1 MYTCLFCVL
10 LTLLVCFFLQDY
22 EISKKINEDL
32 VEVAHMF
39 FHMFFV
45 LEYFCVQE
53 TANLKTA
60 LQQVSC
66 NAK

>member
-1 MYTCLFCVL
+1 MFVL
-10 LTLLVCFFLQDY
+10 CFADIACFFLQDY
-22 EISKKINEDL
+22 EIAKKINEDL
-32 VEVAHMF
+32 VEVAHMFF

-60 LQQVSC
+60 VQQVSC